1 MRRACGE
8 RSTMS
13 LIYTPEEEAFRAEVR
28 TFLQNEYPEEVKE
41 VIRAG
46 KRPNREQMIAGQK
59 ALAKGGYAAPK
70 WPVEWGGKD
79 WTPMQS
85 FIFSDEV
92 LENDIAPTN
101 GFGIGLLAPVITEFA
116 TQEQKER
123 FLPAIYNAD
132 QYWCQGFSEPE
143 AGSDLA
149 SLRTRAVRDGDNY
162 IVNGQKMW
170 TTEAH
175 HADWI
180 FMLVRTDP
188 NAPKRQMGISFL
200 LIDMKTPGV
209 SVRKIRLMDG
219 EHEVNEVFFDNV
231 VVPAENLIGEENKGW
246 TYAKFLLGNERGGMS
261 SATPF
266 WRTLAKAKR
275 AAAEVQLEN
284 GSLMDDLLF
293 RARIAEL
300 ETQITAFEQTALRV
314 SGTSADGAP
323 NPGGSVIKLRR
334 TELDQILTALMID
347 VAGPN
352 ARVFE
357 NDGLSGV
364 EAWQSATVHTYLN
377 HRKVTI
383 YGGSSE
389 VQRSI
394 IASAILGL

>member
-1 MRRACGE
+1 
-8 RSTMS
+8 MS

-28 TFLQNEYPEEVKE
+28 TFLQNEYPEDIKQV
-41 VIRAG
+41 VASGR
-46 KRPNREQMIAGQK
+46 RPSREQNIAGHK
-59 ALAKGGYAAPK
+59 ALAKGGYVAPS
-70 WPVEWGGKD
+70 WPVEWGGKN
-79 WTPMQS
+79 WTPMQK
-85 FIFSDEV
+85 FIFQDEMQ
-92 LENDIAPTN
+92 ENHIGPPL
-101 GFGIGLLAPVITEFA
+101 GFGLGLLAPVIAEFA

-123 FLPAIYNAD
+123 FLPAIYNGD

-149 SLRTRAVRDGDNY
+149 SVRTRAVRDGDNY

-170 TTEAH
+170 TTDGH
-175 HADWI
+175 NADWI

-261 SATPF
+261 NAKAF
-266 WRTLAKAKR
+266 WRTLSKAKQ
-275 AAAEVQLEN
+275 AASKVQLAE
-284 GSLMDDLLF
+284 GTLMDDLLF

-300 ETQITAFEQTALRV
+300 ETQVTAFEQTAMRV

-352 ARVFE
+352 ARAFE
-357 NDGLSGV
+357 NEGLSGV
-364 EAWQSATVHTYLN
+364 EDWESQTVHTYLN